1 MNLLKS
7 IFGSTALHITV
18 LGVILLADVPTDLE
32 SNTEVDTQ
40 LENQVDVKR
49 LNLAKLL
56 GRAGEKGTGGSD
68 DKSTSNA
75 GEDKA
80 PRTNQ
85 KSEKT
90 ASKTQRDRQ
99 NESTESTESEKDSPP
114 EQEPSEEIN
123 RTKKIAAKSTAPA
136 SDSSEEKRVEPG
148 NAKEAT
154 DGGEA
159 GTNKAV
165 GGKESGNE
173 RAGSG
178 GAGTGGA
185 GSGEQGLSD
194 DVRAGLIRGYS
205 QSIYRVVNREKT
217 YPRLAK
223 RMGQEGTVTVEI
235 MVDST
240 GRILKVRVAN
250 SSGSEILDEAARDLF
265 QSLDQLPAPPKKLA
279 WTKKKLQIPL
289 RYSLS

>member
-32 SNTEVDTQ
+32 SDTEVDTQ

-56 GRAGEKGTGGSD
+56 GRAGEKSTGGSD
-68 DKSTSNA
+68 DKATSNA

-123 RTKKIAAKSTAPA
+123 RTKKIAAKSELES
-136 SDSSEEKRVEPG
+136 SDKEEVETGESSEASEEGEPG
-148 NAKEAT
+148 ESKTAASKGPA
-154 DGGEA
+154 DGGDGA
-159 GTNKAV
+159 G
-165 GGKESGNE
+165 GD
-173 RAGSG
+173 
-178 GAGTGGA
+178 GTGGS

-205 QSIYRVVNREKT
+205 ESIYRVVNRQKT